1 MSIFGIP
8 VVLTSDGAKVF
19 TSREMEAFCHKFG
32 IIHRVN
38 TNTAYHPRANKRAEV
53 AVKSAKQLIR
63 GNNSQT
69 GTLHTD
75 DLARANLQHRNTP
88 CPLTGLSPAQI
99 VFSRVLR
106 DSIPLQPGK
115 FVPREEWRLAAH
127 QREVAY
133 FKRRM
138 VKQEQLARGSKAQG
152 PLPTQ
157 AWPSHPY
164 PGPIQD
170 WSPGWP
176 LDSDWCRAGGTA
188 R

>member
-53 AVKSAKQLIR
+53 AVKSAKRLIR
-63 GNNSQT
+63 SNSSQT

-88 CPLTGLSPAQI
+88 
-99 VFSRVLR
+99 
-106 DSIPLQPGK
+106 
-115 FVPREEWRLAAH
+115 
-127 QREVAY
+127 
-133 FKRRM
+133 
-138 VKQEQLARGSKAQG
+138 
-152 PLPTQ
+152 
-157 AWPSHPY
+157 Y
-164 PGPIQD
+164 P
-170 WSPGWP
+170 
-176 LDSDWCRAGGTA
+176 
-188 R
+188 